1 MKSDPS
7 EAGNLTEYIS
17 SLAQLENIL
26 EIDSGRLIPNFDPLE
41 TEIRSAV
48 EWGSLELT
56 DIASEMTGLSELPKV
71 SPWRSLIV
79 RSLEDEKLSRFVNFY
94 IYFTIDNLTE
104 ALVENYGSEEDLQED
119 WGFYDL
125 LRDYKYLDKR
135 VKEAIDL
142 HSTYVE
148 EMRPF

>member
-1 MKSDPS
+1 M
-7 EAGNLTEYIS
+7 T
-17 SLAQLENIL
+17 QFENIL
-26 EIDSGRLIPNFDPLE
+26 EIDSERLIPSFDPLD
-41 TEIRSAV
+41 TIIRSAV
-48 EWGSLELT
+48 EWGSSELT
-56 DIASEMTGLSELPKV
+56 DIASAMTGLSELPKV

-79 RSLEDEKLSRFVNFY
+79 KSLEDEKMSRFVNFY

-104 ALVENYGSEEDLQED
+104 ALVENYGSDEDLQED

-125 LRDYKYLDKR
+125 LCDYKYLDKR
-135 VKEAIDL
+135 VKEVIDL